1 MYPTDKLRQ
10 MIKRENCGLHSRKV
24 DGICVTCYL
33 QHRLIEVASGKYDKE
48 FGKVKV
54 KAVGA

>member
-1 MYPTDKLRQ
+1 MYPTDKLRE
-10 MIKRENCGLHSRKV
+10 MVKRENCNIHSRKV
-24 DGICVTCYL
+24 EGICVSCYFM
-33 QHRLIEVASGKYDKE
+33 HRLIEVASSKYEKE